1 MATDVLKQLD
11 ERIQASVARIQ
22 QLRKENDQLAQ
33 KLAETEKKY
42 ADAAGMVKQLNAERQ
57 QHENERNDVRTRI
70 EKILN
75 PFRRD
80 RSWLKMKGVNVQI
93 MGQSL
98 TVASDA
104 GDEWV
109 KSLAETVDEKIKDIR
124 AGSQTINSVNLAILA
139 ALNFA
144 EELEHLR
151 REHQELVD
159 RIAAMNKRLS
169 AAIDGE

>member
-1 MATDVLKQLD
+1 
-11 ERIQASVARIQ
+11 
-22 QLRKENDQLAQ
+22 
-33 KLAETEKKY
+33 
-42 ADAAGMVKQLNAERQ
+42 
-57 QHENERNDVRTRI
+57 
-70 EKILN
+70 
-75 PFRRD
+75 
-80 RSWLKMKGVNVQI
+80 
-93 MGQSL
+93 MGQNL

-109 KSLAETVDEKIKDIR
+109 KAVAETVDEKIRNIR
-124 AGSQTINSVNLAILA
+124 AGTQTVSSVNVAILA

-169 AAIDGE
+169 AAIDGDEA

>member
-1 MATDVLKQLD
+1 
-11 ERIQASVARIQ
+11 
-22 QLRKENDQLAQ
+22 
-33 KLAETEKKY
+33 
-42 ADAAGMVKQLNAERQ
+42 
-57 QHENERNDVRTRI
+57 
-70 EKILN
+70 
-75 PFRRD
+75 
-80 RSWLKMKGVNVQI
+80 MKGISVQI

-104 GDEWV
+104 GDDWV

-151 REHQELVD
+151 KEHQELVD